1 MPCPL
6 PAAAPDPPPIA
17 DHTQPVTVTLRPLD
31 RPAAVE
37 PMWRDLEERADGSF
51 FLSWL
56 WVGTWLHHR
65 PPGSAPH
72 LLVARRG
79 EQVVGLAVLCRRT
92 LWRFALLRTRCWLLH
107 ESGDPVFDRLFVE
120 YNGILADRRCADA
133 VLAASFG
140 WLSRHLPGFDDMLLA
155 GLDAAA
161 EAAARRAAGDAGL
174 AVRLHHAD
182 AAQWVD
188 LAGLRGSE
196 DYRAT
201 LGKNTRAAL
210 KRALRLYGERG
221 PVTFRTAATAA
232 EALADFAAL
241 EPLHQASWV
250 ARGQAGAFA
259 NPAFRPFH
267 RDLIAAGVPTGLVRL
282 CRVDAGDRAIGF
294 LYNFVW
300 RGRVMNYQGGFAYEA
315 DNRLKPGLVSHV
327 LAIEDTLARGEG
339 VYDFMSTPA
348 GHKPLLSNGGQPMN
362 WLAAGP
368 DRLGRRVEERLCHLR
383 ARLKA
388 LLRRPPRP
396 RLVLSGD
403 AS

>member
-1 MPCPL
+1 MPCLPL
-6 PAAAPDPPPIA
+6 ADDAPPTA
-17 DHTQPVTVTLRPLD
+17 DTEPVTVTLRPLD
-31 RPAAVE
+31 RTAAVE
-37 PMWRDLEERADGSF
+37 PLWRDLESRADGSF

-56 WVGTWLHHR
+56 WVGTWLRHL
-65 PPGSAPH
+65 PAGSRPH
-72 LLVARRG
+72 LLTARRG
-79 EQVVGLAVLCRRT
+79 DQVVGLAVLCRRT

-107 ESGDPVFDRLFVE
+107 ETGDPMFDRLFVE
-120 YNGILADRRCADA
+120 YNGILTDRRCTGP
-133 VLAASFG
+133 VLAACFH
-140 WLSRHLPGFDDMLLA
+140 WLSRHLPGFDDMVLA
-155 GLDAAA
+155 GLDTDA
-161 EAAARRAAGDAGL
+161 EAAARRAAEAAGHTVQL
-174 AVRLHHAD
+174 RQAD

-188 LAGLRGSE
+188 LTGVRSGG
-196 DYRAT
+196 DYRAS

-221 PVTFRTAATAA
+221 PVTFHTAATAD
-232 EALADFAAL
+232 EALDSFTSL
-241 EPLHQASWV
+241 ETLHQASWV

-267 RDLIAAGVPTGLVRL
+267 RDLIRSGVPGGLIRL
-282 CRVDAGDRAIGF
+282 CRIAAGGQAIGF

-300 RGRVMNYQGGFAYEA
+300 RNRVMNYQGGFSYEA

-327 LAIEDTLARGEG
+327 LAIEDTLARGED

-362 WLAAGP
+362 WLAVGP
-368 DRLGRRVEERLCHLR
+368 DRLGRRVEERLCRLR

-388 LLRRPPRP
+388 LVRRPPRP
-396 RLVLSGD
+396 RLIPSGE